1 MSIRARRLVANG
13 TNYNASFP
21 RFGRTA
27 IGNCS
32 NQSNIGRRTWLN
44 LSRTFSR
51 LHRPGALS
59 ISPGSTGAAPSSR
72 RRRRHQRY
80 ANFMPFVTRF
90 RVNRYG
96 PKTGVKSIRYPNGA
110 TI

>member
-13 TNYNASFP
+13 KNYNASLP

-32 NQSNIGRRTWLN
+32 NQSNFGRRTCLN
-44 LSRTFSR
+44 LSRTFSS

-59 ISPGSTGAAPSSR
+59 MSPGSTGAAPSKPSR
-72 RRRRHQRY
+72 RRRQRY
-80 ANFMPFVTRF
+80 ANFMPSVTRF
-90 RVNRYG
+90 RVKRYG
-96 PKTGVKSIRYPNGA
+96 PKTGVKSIR
-110 TI
+110 